1 MTSSLSAAC
10 DVPSIKT
17 RGSRLYDWLD
27 ERLGLDFLLEVARH
41 KTVPQHR
48 YSFWYYW
55 GGLTLFF
62 FTVQVVTGIF
72 LLMYY
77 HPGDGAYDS
86 VRVITH
92 EIAFGWLVRSFHAW
106 SANLMV
112 MCLAI
117 HMFSVFFMK
126 AYRAP
131 REFGWWTGLA
141 LAGMTMLFGFS
152 GYLLPMDDLAFFATK
167 VGIEIQK
174 ALPGALPQWLP
185 GAAMAQNLTNNL
197 IDNLIQGG
205 PTVSG
210 LTVGRFF
217 ALHVAILPLL
227 FLPLLAIHL
236 LLIVRHGNAVPPSV
250 DKAPAD
256 QRKSIPFFP
265 NFFVKDLG
273 MWLIAFNVLLFLC
286 TVSPWPLGPQA
297 DPWAAAP
304 EGIHPEWYFMSQFQ
318 LLKVLGELMP
328 GAVGEAAGAALL
340 GAGGLLWAFI
350 PVYDTR
356 RAGPFR
362 AKTATAFGW
371 LVLASLVFLTI
382 WGYVGVMGAGK

>member
-1 MTSSLSAAC
+1 MNSSLSAAC
-10 DVPSIKT
+10 NRPALKE
-17 RGSRLYDWLD
+17 RANQLYAWLD
-27 ERLGLDFLLEVARH
+27 ERLALGFFVELARH
-41 KTVPQHR
+41 KTVPEHR

-62 FTVQVVTGIF
+62 FNVQIVTGIF

-92 EIAFGWLVRSFHAW
+92 EIAFGWLLRSFHAW

-112 MCLAI
+112 MCLLL

-131 REFGWWTGLA
+131 REFGWWTGLG
-141 LAGMTMLFGFS
+141 LAGLTMIFGFS

-174 ALPGALPQWLP
+174 ALPGAVPEWVP
-185 GAAMAQNLTNNL
+185 GAKLAQQLTNTL
-197 IDNLIQGG
+197 IDNLVQGG

-217 ALHVAILPLL
+217 ALHIVILPLI
-227 FLPLLAIHL
+227 FLPLLTVHI
-236 LLIVRHGNAVPPSV
+236 LLILRHGNAVPPSLENV
-250 DKAPAD
+250 PVE
-256 QRKSIPFFP
+256 QRKTIPFFP
-265 NFFVKDLG
+265 NFFIKDLG

-286 TVSPWPLGPQA
+286 AVAPWPLGPQA

-304 EGIHPEWYFMSQFQ
+304 DGIHPEWYFMSQYQ
-318 LLKVLGELMP
+318 LLKALGGVLP
-328 GAVGEAAGAALL
+328 GAVGEAAGATLL
-340 GAGGLLWAFI
+340 GIGGLLWALI

-356 RAGPFR
+356 GGGPIR

-371 LVLASLVFLTI
+371 LVLAGLTFLTV
-382 WGYVGVMGAGK
+382 WGYVSVMGAGK